1 MEDLD
6 EVLDHLSH
14 GHKVAFFLTF
24 GLRYRREG
32 HPTFEAAHPDGYVT
46 VWAYTYEEA
55 RRIVAERIGSRFC
68 GLYEAEHFDPSF
80 YPLGSIEEWGK

>member
-14 GHKVAFFLTF
+14 GNKVAFFLTF
-24 GLRYRREG
+24 GQRYHREE
-32 HPTFEAAHPDGYVT
+32 HPTFKAANPDGYVT
-46 VWAYTYEEA
+46 VWAYTYEKA
-55 RRIVAERIGSRFC
+55 RQIVTKRIGSRFC
-68 GLYEAEHFDPSF
+68 ALYEAEHFDPSF